1 MQGNYSLGN
10 LNMKYLIILVIF
22 ATLICKPAI
31 AVEPLIDLSDVGEV
45 SLENSGAP
53 EAQQAFLHGLAQ
65 LHSFEY
71 GAAAEDF
78 IKAQE
83 IDPSFAL
90 AYWGEAMTYDH
101 PIWHYARPDRKKAL
115 AALNRYAPTPAGR
128 QSRAPSDMA
137 RDLLAAVDILYGAGD
152 EQSADDRYK
161 EKMAGLYAK
170 YPDNVEIAS
179 FYALSIMGS
188 AHDGRDF
195 ALYMQAA
202 AIMWEF
208 INDYPKHP
216 GVAHYLIHSTDDSIH
231 APLGLRAAQAYENLA
246 PNAPHAQHMTTHIY
260 LALGMWEGVIRG
272 GIRAT
277 ELGQVR
283 PAPQG
288 KPCGHYPQWLM
299 YGYLQV
305 GQFNKASALMNRCY
319 EVASNESPGGRRR
332 FQTYAK
338 MGYAKMRTLYLL
350 DTGDWQGPVADMKA
364 DLTSSLS
371 AVFNDQYLNGLIA
384 LHRGDVSEATMAYNS
399 ASKTLVAL
407 NKSKPVVSPSSPE
420 IQLVQLMAQITL
432 FEGKEE
438 EGLSLLREAVELE
451 LTLPLIY
458 GPPEPQKPSLELLGE
473 TLLKVGKPEEAH
485 EVLTKA
491 LSRTKGKAL
500 TIAALA
506 AAGNAMSGK

>member
-1 MQGNYSLGN
+1 
-10 LNMKYLIILVIF
+10 MKHSIILVIF
-22 ATLICKPAI
+22 ATLIWKPAMAI
-31 AVEPLIDLSDVGEV
+31 EPLVDLSEVGEV

-71 GAAAEDF
+71 RAAAEDF

-101 PIWHYARPDRKKAL
+101 PIWHFARPDKKKAA
-115 AALNRYAPTPAGR
+115 AALNRYAPTPAAR
-128 QSRAPSDMA
+128 QSRAPSNMA

-161 EKMAGLYAK
+161 EKMAILYAK

-188 AHDGRDF
+188 AHEGRDF

-231 APLGLRAAQAYENLA
+231 APLGLRAAQAYETIA

-283 PAPQG
+283 PAPPG
-288 KPCGHYPQWLM
+288 KPCGHYPLWLM

-319 EVASNESPGGRRR
+319 EVVLNESPDGSRK
-332 FQTYAK
+332 FQT
-338 MGYAKMRTLYLL
+338 YAKMRTLYLL
-350 DTGDWQGPVADMKA
+350 DTGAWQGPMADMKA
-364 DLTSSLS
+364 DLTSSLA
-371 AVFNDQYLNGLIA
+371 AVFNDHYINGLIA
-384 LHRGDVSEATMAYNS
+384 LHRGDVSEAFMAYNS
-399 ASKTLVAL
+399 ATKTLIAL
-407 NKSKPVVSPSSPE
+407 NKSKSTASQSSPE
-420 IQLVQLMAQITL
+420 IQLLQLMAQIKL
-432 FEGKEE
+432 FEGKED
-438 EGLSLLREAVELE
+438 EGLSLLRKAVKLE
-451 LTLPLIY
+451 LALPLIY
-458 GPPEPQKPSLELLGE
+458 GPPVPQKPSLELLGE
-473 TLLKVGKPEEAH
+473 TLLKVGKPKEAH
-485 EVLTKA
+485 EVLTHA

-506 AAGNAMSGK
+506 AAKNSMAGQ